1 MPIKITSPSIISEQ
15 DIEDIVYQ
23 YNQNKLVNWEEI
35 TALYTRE
42 EIFCGFKL
50 QQSPLVKRGIYVENE
65 FKQIRFYGKYLTAY
79 NNYPPFTAEEEQ
91 LLFTIMRIV
100 LGKENVNYYKTFSSA
115 VSCSPTTNIT
125 LINIKKSPAPA
136 AATQL
141 SNSPAQ
147 CLTNVSVSP
156 KVITRWLPI

>member
-23 YNQNKLVNWEEI
+23 YNQNKPIKLEEI
-35 TALYTRE
+35 KALYTKDLT
-42 EIFCGFKL
+42 FCGFKL
-50 QQSPLVKRGIYVENE
+50 QQSTFARHGVYVENE

-91 LLFTIMRIV
+91 LLFTVMRIV

-115 VSCSPTTNIT
+115 VSYSPTTNIT
-125 LINIKKSPAPA
+125 LINIKKSP